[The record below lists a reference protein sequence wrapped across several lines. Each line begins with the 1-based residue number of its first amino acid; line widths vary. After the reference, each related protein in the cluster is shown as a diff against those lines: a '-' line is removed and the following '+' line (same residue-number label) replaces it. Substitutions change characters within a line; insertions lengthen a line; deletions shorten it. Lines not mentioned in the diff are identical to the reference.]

1 MILTPIFSARA
12 HSPGRVHYH
21 VLMSFNPYGDQL
33 TFKLKKFTVKKSS
46 DFLGGKAEVYYIAV
60 FLDAGIN
67 SDGNVDS
74 WFSYQP
80 GAGTI
85 DVKRGDSYTYAN
97 PPALYGAASP
107 GQQLNY
113 SVLFYDSDE
122 KTRNIAGDIQ
132 GAVDNPA
139 VVAALTRYGDAMEKT
154 AIQAA
159 TVAAA
164 ASGDVAAAAAIR
176 DNMQVTGV
184 ISAGLELRRAVVS
197 AILGAIAKN
206 RDDLLAKFEG
216 TLDASNNFRAGQSW
230 SETGDKLDVQFMTS
244 VIEAPPPQD
253 KRPPVIRRAPF
264 TIDLS
269 RAVKLRSLK
278 V

>member
-1 MILTPIFSARA
+1 
-12 HSPGRVHYH
+12 
-21 VLMSFNPYGDQL
+21 MSFNPYGDQL

-164 ASGDVAAAAAIR
+164 ASAAARAACIASGVAAGGVSWRRATYPAINTTTAIR
-176 DNMQVTGV
+176 ITAYCR
-184 ISAGLELRRAVVS
+184 IPTAL
-197 AILGAIAKN
+197 
-206 RDDLLAKFEG
+206 
-216 TLDASNNFRAGQSW
+216 T
-230 SETGDKLDVQFMTS
+230 
-244 VIEAPPPQD
+244 
-253 KRPPVIRRAPF
+253 RPPRRPQAPAS
-264 TIDLS
+264 TGRTGCIAAYPCA
-269 RAVKLRSLK
+269 RT
-278 V
+278 